1 MKELRRDFDFVNSL
15 LEERNSKNKYK
26 ARLERRYNIR
36 KKRLNIVGEEMKQRV
51 KDLGKKIKWL
61 NSRINQ
67 YKQNRMLAN
76 NQGRFFQRLNN
87 KEENHQCEIPNSVEA

>member
-1 MKELRRDFDFVNSL
+1 MRKEIVRINIKLGWKEDTIFEKRDSTL
-15 LEERNSKNKYK
+15 Y
-26 ARLERRYNIR
+26 
-36 KKRLNIVGEEMKQRV
+36 GEEMKQRV
-51 KDLGKKIKWL
+51 KDLGTKIKWL